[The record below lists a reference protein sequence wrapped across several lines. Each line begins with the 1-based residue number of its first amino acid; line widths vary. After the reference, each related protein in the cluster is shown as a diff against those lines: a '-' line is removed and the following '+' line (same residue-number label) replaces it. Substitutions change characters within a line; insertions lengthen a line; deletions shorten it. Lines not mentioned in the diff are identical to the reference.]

1 MVFQGQS
8 LRSLHSLSADPR
20 RERAKRGMRKRDGS
34 QGDQTHTLI
43 LTKVTLVGDFFFF
56 LSYLCTVSPRRR
68 LLPQPL
74 SSSPAPASIPPSVEH
89 RDTRYDANES
99 TRQEKERKRERE
111 EQKFPLFRL
120 SCAPPY
126 SIYRVAW
133 TLAYA
138 YGGSFGWTR
147 EREMGGEHGTPRAG
161 RVSLEGRK
169 ARDEI
174 RHALTTRHARTS
186 LKKDP

>member
-1 MVFQGQS
+1 
-8 LRSLHSLSADPR
+8 
-20 RERAKRGMRKRDGS
+20 MRKRDGS

-43 LTKVTLVGDFFFF
+43 LTKVTLVGDFFFPF
-56 LSYLCTVSPRRR
+56 IPPHR
-68 LLPQPL
+68 L
-74 SSSPAPASIPPSVEH
+74 SSTPVSSATPLLFTSPASISPSVEH
-89 RDTRYDANES
+89 RDIRYDANES
-99 TRQEKERKRERE
+99 TRQEKERKRKRE
-111 EQKFPLFRL
+111 KGRKEQKFPLFRL

-138 YGGSFGWTR
+138 YGGSFGWMR
-147 EREMGGEHGTPRAG
+147 EREMGREHGTPRAG

-174 RHALTTRHARTS
+174 RHALTTRHARAS